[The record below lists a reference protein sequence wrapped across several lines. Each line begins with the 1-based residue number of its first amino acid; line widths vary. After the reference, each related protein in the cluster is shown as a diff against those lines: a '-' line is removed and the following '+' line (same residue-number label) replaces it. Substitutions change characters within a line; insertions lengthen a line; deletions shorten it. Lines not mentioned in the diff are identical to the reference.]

1 MSEIVMTRVDA
12 RLVHGQVAGR
22 WIKLLHADRVVIV
35 EDEVANDD
43 FQVEMFN
50 LVAPPGIEIDCL
62 IVEQGIERWNKDKF
76 GEGKTII
83 LFKYPQTADKAWRAG
98 LKYSALNV
106 AQVPMAKGRTRV
118 YNTVHLTEEERE
130 MFKALVA
137 EGVNVYI
144 QAVPED
150 TKMPIV
156 DAISKMH

>member
-1 MSEIVMTRVDA
+1 
-12 RLVHGQVAGR
+12 
-22 WIKLLHADRVVIV
+22 
-35 EDEVANDD
+35 
-43 FQVEMFN
+43 
-50 LVAPPGIEIDCL
+50 
-62 IVEQGIERWNKDKF
+62 
-76 GEGKTII
+76 
-83 LFKYPQTADKAWRAG
+83 
-98 LKYSALNV
+98 
-106 AQVPMAKGRTRV
+106 MAKGRTRV